1 MNSLLD
7 IFGSVV
13 IAAML
18 FMLIVK
24 LNLFSNQTSYTSD
37 SELQLIQNTKTL
49 SEIIDYDFRKIGY
62 RHNKSSGPA
71 IIVADS
77 TELEFYSDIDTS
89 GTVDIV
95 RYYTSDS
102 TQASATSNPSDI
114 ILNRSINSSSLMS
127 GPSLGLVKIRFTYLD
142 KSQAIIPYNL
152 TNTYRDSIKYIRTEM
167 WVENSEPVTDAF
179 ADTSRYSVTYWEFT
193 IYPRNI

>member
-179 ADTSRYSVTYWEFT
+179 ADISRYSVTYWEFT